1 MEVNF
6 RTTKKI
12 AQSNHEIVPLDGR
25 IAPEGC
31 FDRSETFTS
40 YTWPWRLW
48 MIAKR
53 CKLSCS
59 KSTSRERKCVWP
71 FCRKFEVVFSALGRN
86 FSYFQSLLVH
96 HLSSMTSFNHKTFF
110 FKRKYCSG
118 SIINWHWLINSRK
131 EKEQTCVDN
140 YFNLLCKYVE
150 TFFTL
155 ARANLHLGKLAIRQP
170 NRPLWLWTFFKKF
183 SRGRRR
189 GLDGGGGGQRGR

>member
-96 HLSSMTSFNHKTFF
+96 HLSSMAFFNHKSF
-110 FKRKYCSG
+110 CSLRNKIFVLLLWG
-118 SIINWHWLINSRK
+118 KASFSIDIDLSTDCRNRNWTVLISML
-131 EKEQTCVDN
+131 V
-140 YFNLLCKYVE
+140 
-150 TFFTL
+150 
-155 ARANLHLGKLAIRQP
+155 LAI
-170 NRPLWLWTFFKKF
+170 
-183 SRGRRR
+183 
-189 GLDGGGGGQRGR
+189 